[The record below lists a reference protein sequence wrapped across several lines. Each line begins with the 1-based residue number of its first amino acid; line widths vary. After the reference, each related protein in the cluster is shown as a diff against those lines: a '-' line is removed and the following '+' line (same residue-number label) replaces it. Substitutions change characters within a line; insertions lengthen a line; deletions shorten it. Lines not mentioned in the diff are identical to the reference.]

1 MLGVHNI
8 TKLRQQTTQTSV
20 HGGYKKCHLKQFLT
34 QENITKKTGNKKM
47 ALT

>member
-20 HGGYKKCHLKQFLT
+20 HGGYNKCHLKQFLT
-34 QENITKKTGNKKM
+34 QENIVKKLEIKKWR
-47 ALT
+47 